1 MWNQISRIFA
11 LPQFETPDQSR
22 RAKLVSRVNSGI
34 LAITLV
40 FSIIYFIVSLFLE
53 QKGDRHWVVFHAATL
68 MFIFNVVGLILLKR
82 GKIRLSSHL
91 ISAVVWGLLILFA
104 FLTGGV
110 ATPAFVVL
118 IPAVLLIGTMLG
130 LQASLVYALLSS
142 LVGIGLIYYQTIFGL
157 PTPMFFISPF
167 MWLITLVPG
176 FGITVWLLNLAIRDV
191 NEALAHALVS
201 EQAYLDNNQRLE
213 RRTMQLQTAA
223 EVGRS
228 AAEIRELDTLLP
240 KVTHLISDQF
250 GFYHVGI
257 FLLDEQKEYAV
268 LRASNSKG
276 GQRMLADNHRLRI
289 GKEGMI
295 GYVAK
300 TQKPRIAL
308 DVGEDAVYF
317 DNPHLGVTRSE
328 IALPL
333 IAGDELLGVLDVQ
346 SDQQA
351 AFSQKD
357 IAALQVLAD
366 QVALAIQNAYLFD
379 EMQSLLHD
387 LENRVEK
394 RTSEL
399 KERSI
404 LLENAYRALQ
414 NNQQKLLLSEKMA
427 SLGRLTSGIA
437 HEINTPLA
445 TVRTSLVELDTLV
458 QEYQTSIADSDI
470 SISDHHE
477 IAQDMQTTISL
488 ANTSVKR
495 AAGFIR
501 GIKAQTRHQASN
513 ANQMQSFDP
522 IPMIEETLLL
532 LGHQLR
538 QANCTVDFTYPD
550 DRIELFGPPSK
561 FSQVITNLL
570 NNAIDASQEGG
581 EINIVFEQNVDHIA
595 LMVQDYGIGIPP
607 DNLSKIFDPMFTT
620 KPFGEGTG
628 LGLSIAYDI
637 VTNEYDGT
645 ISVDSVQGQTTVFT
659 VKFPRKGR

>member
-1 MWNQISRIFA
+1 
-11 LPQFETPDQSR
+11 
-22 RAKLVSRVNSGI
+22 
-34 LAITLV
+34 
-40 FSIIYFIVSLFLE
+40 
-53 QKGDRHWVVFHAATL
+53 
-68 MFIFNVVGLILLKR
+68 
-82 GKIRLSSHL
+82 
-91 ISAVVWGLLILFA
+91 
-104 FLTGGV
+104 
-110 ATPAFVVL
+110 
-118 IPAVLLIGTMLG
+118 
-130 LQASLVYALLSS
+130 
-142 LVGIGLIYYQTIFGL
+142 
-157 PTPMFFISPF
+157 
-167 MWLITLVPG
+167 
-176 FGITVWLLNLAIRDV
+176 
-191 NEALAHALVS
+191 
-201 EQAYLDNNQRLE
+201 
-213 RRTMQLQTAA
+213 
-223 EVGRS
+223 
-228 AAEIRELDTLLP
+228 
-240 KVTHLISDQF
+240 
-250 GFYHVGI
+250 
-257 FLLDEQKEYAV
+257 
-268 LRASNSKG
+268 
-276 GQRMLADNHRLRI
+276 MLADNHRLRI

-501 GIKAQTRHQASN
+501 GIKAQTRNQASN